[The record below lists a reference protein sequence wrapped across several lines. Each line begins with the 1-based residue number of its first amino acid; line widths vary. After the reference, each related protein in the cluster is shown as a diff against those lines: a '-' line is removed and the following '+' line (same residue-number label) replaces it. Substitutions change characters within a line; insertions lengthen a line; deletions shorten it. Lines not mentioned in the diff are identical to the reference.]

1 MPWNAFPLISNQ
13 AFPNSEPRP
22 VEFDGS
28 LRRHCLFSDNEL
40 IELLCSI
47 KAITQ
52 PSDRELPSRTCS
64 WISIL
69 IATFQSTEHILGIR
83 LRLGVRGLKIVLL
96 NQQFPSDLWFGF
108 GIRNFGEE
116 RCSRANKSHGSR
128 NTFYLAKSCWPKNLT
143 LQLVTLIL
151 QRHAPGSTY
160 FVDLGTTFYLKT
172 KSHTYTYPYT

>member
-1 MPWNAFPLISNQ
+1 MPWNAFPLLSNP

-28 LRRHCLFSDNEL
+28 LRRHCLFSGNEL

-47 KAITQ
+47 KALTQ
-52 PSDRELPSRTCS
+52 PSDRESPSRTCS

-83 LRLGVRGLKIVLL
+83 LRLGVRGLKNVLL

-108 GIRNFGEE
+108 GIRNFREE
-116 RCSRANKSHGSR
+116 HCFRTNKTHESR
-128 NTFYLAKSCWPKNLT
+128 NTFYLAKSC
-143 LQLVTLIL
+143 
-151 QRHAPGSTY
+151 
-160 FVDLGTTFYLKT
+160 
-172 KSHTYTYPYT
+172 